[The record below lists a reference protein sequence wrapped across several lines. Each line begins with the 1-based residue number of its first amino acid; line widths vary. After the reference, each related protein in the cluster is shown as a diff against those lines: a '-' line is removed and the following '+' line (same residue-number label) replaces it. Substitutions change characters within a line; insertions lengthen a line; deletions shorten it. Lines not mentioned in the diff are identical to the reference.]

1 VPDKFLLYHGSL
13 DTYLYLRF
21 LRTAIFICI
30 VGCVITFPIL
40 IPINA
45 SGGGNSSQLDKISIG
60 NVSDERKL
68 YAHAIVACI
77 FFGFIMFTVMR
88 ERLWLIGLRQAWN
101 LSKANSKRL
110 SARTVLF
117 LSAPKAALDEANLQR
132 FFGNDAVRLWPVT
145 EAKKLEALVS
155 DRKTAVEQLEVAEVA
170 LIQSANKKGRDIQKK
185 NKSPDRPKFDSL
197 ADSVKKSLRPTHR
210 LKSTTK
216 DVGKQVDSIEWYR
229 DEIKKKESE
238 IEKSRDSN
246 LTAGIGHG
254 AAAVFVEFTTQTA
267 AQRAYQHITSSEILA
282 LHPRFTSV
290 MPSEVIWD
298 NLTMPSAR
306 RVSQEG
312 IAHVLVIALIIFWSV
327 PVALVGAWSNVSY
340 LADKF
345 TWLSW
350 INNLPDPI
358 LGLLTGLVP
367 PLLTSLLQKYVPNIF
382 RCKLYLNVP
391 LGKC

>member
-1 VPDKFLLYHGSL
+1 MPDKFLLYHGSL

-77 FFGFIMFTVMR
+77 FFGFIMFTIMR

-117 LSAPKAALDEANLQR
+117 LSAPKAALDEGNLQR

-155 DRKTAVEQLEVAEVA
+155 DRKTAVEQLEAAEVA

-238 IEKSRDSN
+238 IEKARDSN
-246 LTAGIGHG
+246 STAGIGHS

-267 AQRAYQHITSSEILA
+267 AQRAYQHVTSSEILA
-282 LHPRFTSV
+282 LRPRFTSV
-290 MPSEVIWD
+290 MPGEVIWD
-298 NLTMPSAR
+298 NLTMPAAR

-312 IAHVLVIALIIFWSV
+312 IAHVLVIALIIFWSI

-367 PLLTSLLQKYVPNIF
+367 PLLTSLLQRYVPNIF
-382 RCKLYLNVP
+382 RCKL
-391 LGKC
+391 